1 MKSGYVSIVGKPN
14 VGKSTLI
21 NSLLNHKVSIVSP
34 RPAITRIRVLG
45 IYNSEE
51 GQIAILDTPGFED
64 VRNELGRFMQK
75 TIISSIEEAD
85 IILPVIESRGWQAED
100 ERIMETIKKFNK
112 KAILVIN
119 KVDLLPHKEALL
131 PLIKDSNE
139 RYEFADIVPVSAL
152 KNKNIE
158 ALRRCIFS
166 HLPEGD
172 RLFPEDMTTNL
183 PMQYTIAEIIREK
196 AVNKT
201 YQEVPQ
207 SIAVEVEEITHGTKN
222 KDMIVIKANIIID
235 RENLKHIII
244 GKNGSKLKEIG
255 QIARKEIEEVLGK
268 RVYLEL
274 WVRVIENWRERS
286 DVFRKFG
293 YGDF

>member
-21 NSLLNHKVSIVSP
+21 NALLNHKVSIVSP

-100 ERIMETIKKFNK
+100 ERIMGTIKKFNK

-119 KVDLLPHKEALL
+119 KVDLLPHKEMLL

-158 ALRRCIFS
+158 GLRKCIFS

-235 RENLKHIII
+235 RENIKHIII

-255 QIARKEIEEVLGK
+255 QTARKEIEEVLGK

-274 WVRVIENWRERS
+274 WVRVIENWRERP

>member
-1 MKSGYVSIVGKPN
+1 MNSGYVSIVGKPN

-21 NSLLNHKVSIVSP
+21 NSLLNYKVSIVSP
-34 RPAITRIRVLG
+34 RPAITRIKVLG

-64 VRNELGRFMQK
+64 IRNELGKVMQK
-75 TIISSIEEAD
+75 TIVASIEEAD
-85 IILPVIESRGWQAED
+85 IVIPVIESRGWQSED
-100 ERIMETIKKFNK
+100 ERIMEIIKKFNK
-112 KAILVIN
+112 KTILVIN
-119 KVDLLPHKEALL
+119 KVDLLPHKESLL
-131 PLIKDSNE
+131 PLIKQSSE

-158 ALRRCIFS
+158 ALRKCIFS
-166 HLPEGD
+166 LLPEGD
-172 RLFPEDMTTNL
+172 RLFPEDMKTNL
-183 PMQYTIAEIIREK
+183 PLQYTIAEIIREK

-207 SIAVEVEEITHGTKN
+207 SIAVEVEEIKPGN
-222 KDMIVIKANIIID
+222 KDKNMMVIKANIIVD

-255 QIARKEIEEVLGK
+255 QFSRKELEVVLGK
-268 RVYLEL
+268 KVYLEL
-274 WVRVIENWRERS
+274 WVKVIEDWRERP
-286 DVFRKFG
+286 DIFRRFG
-293 YGDF
+293 YGDM

>member
-21 NSLLNHKVSIVSP
+21 NALLNHKVSIVSP

-100 ERIMETIKKFNK
+100 ERIMGTIKKFNK

-119 KVDLLPHKEALL
+119 KVDLLPHKEMLL

-158 ALRRCIFS
+158 GLRKCIFS

-207 SIAVEVEEITHGTKN
+207 SIAVEVEEITHGNKN

-235 RENLKHIII
+235 RENIKHIII

-255 QIARKEIEEVLGK
+255 QTARKEIEEVLGK

-274 WVRVIENWRERS
+274 WVRVIENWRERP